1 MTKWWFEPVPLGRVA
16 IFRALVYLF
25 IPIDV
30 FLGTPWVR
38 DHADVPTALYDPLQV
53 GRLLHLPTPT
63 HTVVVTVQW
72 LLVAV
77 ALIAAT
83 GRFPRSAGIAA
94 FILYFEW
101 MVIAMS
107 YGKVDHDRYA
117 YLIALAVLPTIGRAR
132 AVDRTLSEAAGWAFR
147 CVQVAV
153 MLTYFLASWAKIRF
167 GGWDW
172 VTGSTLARAV
182 IRRGTVFSNWL
193 LDYPWLLET
202 GQWLMVGGELLS
214 PLLLLARSDR
224 ARCLAVVALLGFHL
238 ATFAGITIIF
248 LPHLVAI
255 TAFLP
260 LERGWEWVRRGA
272 QDRRSGDTA
281 QAGVPPG
288 RRWRLSATRR

>member
-1 MTKWWFEPVPLGRVA
+1 MRWWFAPVPLARVA

-30 FLGTPWVR
+30 FVATPWVR
-38 DHADVPTALYDPLQV
+38 EHADVPTALYDPLQI
-53 GRLLHLPTPT
+53 GRLLDLPTPT

-72 LLVAV
+72 LVVAA

-83 GRFPRSAGIAA
+83 GRFPRTAGIAA
-94 FILYFEW
+94 FVLYAEW

-117 YLIALAVLPTIGRAR
+117 YLVALAVLPTIGRAR
-132 AVDRTLSEAAGWAFR
+132 VNDRTLSEGAGWAFR

-202 GQWLMVGGELLS
+202 GQWLMVSFELLA
-214 PLLLLARSDR
+214 PLMLLARSDR
-224 ARCLAVVALLGFHL
+224 ARCVVAAVLIGFHVV
-238 ATFAGITIIF
+238 TFAGITIIF
-248 LPHLVAI
+248 LPHVVAI
-255 TAFLP
+255 MAFLP
-260 LERGWEWVRRGA
+260 LERGWDLLVRR
-272 QDRRSGDTA
+272 QRRDSGEIA

-288 RRWRLSATRR
+288 RRWRLLATKR